1 MHMPLRQQVR
11 GDGFPT
17 HNHRRR
23 QQSEAD
29 GSPNQE
35 AQAVKHKGYRK
46 THSQDSPSDRL
57 GTRPSDNFHQK
68 ACCEQQVVNLLS
80 QVLFA
85 PRLLE
90 YRSIVSIFMTEGM
103 NLRTPV
109 IIIVRLRLDERIERI
124 YNLAIANNDNPHGTY
139 RTPLIVCCFK
149 IYSCK
154 IFHFRS
160 SLYLFHILF
169 IFPAISLRSQKGSNT
184 STSSPF
190 QSSSC

>member
-1 MHMPLRQQVR
+1 MYSSLRVFIKFLLLSMHMPLRQQVR

-35 AQAVKHKGYRK
+35 AHAVKHKGYRK

-68 ACCEQQVVNLLS
+68 ACCEQQVVNLQS

-85 PRLLE
+85 PRLLGIQE
-90 YRSIVSIFMTEGM
+90 HRQ
-103 NLRTPV
+103 
-109 IIIVRLRLDERIERI
+109 
-124 YNLAIANNDNPHGTY
+124 
-139 RTPLIVCCFK
+139 
-149 IYSCK
+149 
-154 IFHFRS
+154 
-160 SLYLFHILF
+160 YLHDRGHE
-169 IFPAISLRSQKGSNT
+169 PENT
-184 STSSPF
+184 SNYNSSA
-190 QSSSC
+190 QAG